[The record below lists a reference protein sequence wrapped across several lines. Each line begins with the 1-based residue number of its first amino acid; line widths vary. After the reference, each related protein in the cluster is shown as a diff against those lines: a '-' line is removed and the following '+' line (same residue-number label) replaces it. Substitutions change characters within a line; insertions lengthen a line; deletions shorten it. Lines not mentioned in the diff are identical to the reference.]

1 MAKEPNPRRGA
12 IGLEQ
17 AYAVDGPDDN
27 RALYAVWADTYEDF
41 TERNHYIYARRVA
54 EIFTERSSE
63 HHGVVLDA
71 GCGTGLVGL
80 ELSRLGVAAIDGL
93 DISPEM
99 LAKAQSK
106 AAPDGRPAYRRLIEA
121 DLTGPIDLAS
131 DSYAGVVSAGTFT
144 HGHVGPDA
152 LSEMLRVARPGSV
165 CVIGVNASLFEVN
178 GFRQRFEG
186 DLSAGAIGG
195 LEVMPIPVYEGV
207 DGNDPNHMAQ
217 LAVFTVV

>member
-1 MAKEPNPRRGA
+1 MAKEPNPRQGA

-54 EIFTERSSE
+54 EIFTDRSSE

-80 ELSRLGVAAIDGL
+80 ELSRLGFAAIDGL

-106 AAPDGRPAYRRLIEA
+106 AAPDGSPAYRRLVEA

-131 DSYAGVVSAGTFT
+131 GSYAGVVSAGTFT

-195 LEVMPIPVYEGV
+195 LEVMLIPVYEGV
-207 DGNDPNHMAQ
+207 DGHDPNHMAQ
-217 LAVFTVV
+217 VAVFTVV